1 MRLYFDCC
9 CYNRPFDDQSQD
21 RIHDESEAILSIMKR
36 CCQNPDCTVL
46 GSTILN
52 MEFAKITDT
61 AKKDKITS
69 LARMISETVT
79 YTQAIKKRAIEIQK
93 IELIRKMDSL
103 HIASAESGNADV
115 FLSTDDKL
123 LKACQRMQDQLK
135 VDVKNPIYY
144 LAEVNEHDG
153 CES

>member
-36 CCQNPDCTVL
+36 CRASNENVVL

-52 MEFAKITDT
+52 MEFDKITDN
-61 AKKDKITS
+61 AKKANVTRLAKI
-69 LARMISETVT
+69 INEIIP
-79 YTQAIKKRAIEIQK
+79 YTTEIRQRAM
-93 IELIRKMDSL
+93 ELEKLDTIRKMDSL

-123 LKACQRMQDQLK
+123 LKACRRLQNVLK
-135 VDVKNPIYY
+135 VKVKNPLFY
-144 LAEVNEHDG
+144 LAEVNEHD
-153 CES
+153 